1 MKLKTIRLA
10 GFKTFVDPTTLHLR
24 GPLTG
29 VVGPNGCGKS
39 NVVDAVRWVLGE
51 SSARQL
57 RGDALADVIFNGSSV
72 RQPVGKASVELVF
85 DNSDGS
91 LGGAWAAYAQIAV
104 RRELARDGQSIYFL
118 NGSRCRRRDITDIF
132 LGTGLG
138 PRSYAIIEQGM
149 IARLIEARPE
159 ELRAYVEEVAGIS
172 KYKERRH
179 ETGGRIRHTRDNM
192 ARLDD
197 LRDELGKRLATLERQ
212 ARAAQTF
219 RELKAAERQA
229 RGQLLG
235 FRLNAVEISAA
246 ERRAELERSLTA
258 QEQALAAV
266 RAGEAQV
273 AAARDAHG
281 QATASFGEIQQAWY
295 QVGAEV
301 ARCEQALA
309 ALRQQR
315 ERLVQDLAR
324 LDASAWQIDRQ
335 CAETDARLAQLAAA
349 QQTADADRE
358 RLEAQL
364 ADTAQSL
371 TAAES
376 ALSQAR
382 RAHDATSTAASEAA
396 QHERLE
402 QERARRLA
410 EHLARLD
417 ERRQRLLREQQ
428 QLAAEAAPDGSD
440 LADDLAQAGAEASA
454 AEQALATV
462 ETDITACRAQLEALT
477 TEFARQQTTIREQR
491 GRLASLETLQQAALA
506 GSGRAEAWL
515 SEQGVEVRALLGDLD
530 AEADWR
536 GALEV
541 ALGPWLGAQVVASLD
556 VLSVEALAQAAG
568 LLVLESRA
576 GRADASGDLL
586 KAVRSALDLQSLIG
600 GVRRADT
607 LAGALAARHTLA
619 THESLITADGAR
631 VGPNWL
637 AMPAGDAGEGV
648 LERSAEIARLLD
660 TLALAEQE
668 LAGLQATRAAAQSA
682 LAQAERARGE
692 TRQQHAASLRRLSDL
707 QARHAAAQAHRER
720 TQARRAA
727 IAGELAELDAQAA
740 QDMAQR
746 QAAEV
751 AQAAAAARHAALAG
765 ERQRGEAQ
773 RREAETAV
781 RTARAAQEAARE
793 RAQTLRMRVQVAQ
806 TEVATLQKTLVGWQ
820 AQREGIRE
828 RQTALQEEQRGA
840 AAPLDHLQQELQ
852 THLAEREAAAARLSA
867 ARDAVAAAETALRE
881 HDQARLLAERALH
894 ERRGQVEARRLE
906 LTELET
912 RATGLREQAL
922 EFDADPERLR
932 AELPPDSDEA
942 ALEFAIADLARR
954 IERLGAINLAA
965 IDEQRELAERKTYLD
980 AQHADLAA
988 ALETMEQAIRR
999 MDRETRSRFKETFD
1013 QANSGFQA
1021 AFPRLFGGGEA
1032 RLELLHDDLLEA
1044 GVGIVARP
1052 PGKRNSSIHLLSGGE
1067 KALTAIALVFALFE
1081 LSPAPFCM
1089 LDEVDAPLDDH
1100 NVGRFCALVR
1110 EMSARVQFIVITHN
1124 KTTMEL
1130 AGQLT
1135 GVTMSEPGVSRLV
1148 AVDVDEAVA
1157 LATA

>member
-57 RGDALADVIFNGSSV
+57 RGDALADVIFNGSSA

-85 DNSDGS
+85 DNSGGT
-91 LGGAWAAYAQIAV
+91 LGGAWAAYGQIAV
-104 RRELARDGQSIYFL
+104 RRELARDGQSVYYL

-159 ELRAYVEEVAGIS
+159 ELRAYIEEVAGIS

-179 ETGGRIRHTRDNM
+179 ETAGRIRHTRDNM

-212 ARAAQTF
+212 ARAAQSF

-235 FRLNAVEISAA
+235 FRLRVLETAA
-246 ERRAELERSLTA
+246 TERRAALERSLTA
-258 QEQALAAV
+258 QEQALSAV

-273 AAARDAHG
+273 EAARDAHA
-281 QATASFGEIQQAWY
+281 QATAAFGETQQAWY

-301 ARCEQALA
+301 ARCEQALT

-315 ERLVQDLAR
+315 ERLTQELAR
-324 LDASAWQIDRQ
+324 LDASAGQIDRQ
-335 CAETDARLAQLAAA
+335 CAETELRLSQLAAA
-349 QQTADADRE
+349 QQAADADRE
-358 RLEAQL
+358 RLEAEL
-364 ADTAQSL
+364 ADASQKL
-371 TAAES
+371 TAAE
-376 ALSQAR
+376 AVLSQAR
-382 RAHDATSTAASEAA
+382 RAHDAASTSASEAA
-396 QHERLE
+396 QRERLE

-428 QLAAEAAPDGSD
+428 QLLAESASDGAG
-440 LADDLAQAGAEASA
+440 LEGVLAQASAQAST
-454 AEQALATV
+454 AEQTLATV
-462 ETDITACRAQLEALT
+462 EADITTRRAQLEALT
-477 TEFARQQTTIREQR
+477 AEFASLQSTIREQR

-506 GSGRAEAWL
+506 GSGRAEGWL

-556 VLSVEALAQAAG
+556 DLSAEGLAQAAG
-568 LLVLESRA
+568 LLLVESRPGSSA
-576 GRADASGDLL
+576 APGDLL
-586 KAVRSALDLQSLIG
+586 DAVCSAVDLASLIG

-607 LAGALAARHTLA
+607 LAGALTARHVLA
-619 THESLITADGAR
+619 AHESLITADGTR
-631 VGPNWL
+631 IGPNWL
-637 AMPAGDAGEGV
+637 AVPAGDQSEGV
-648 LERSAEIARLLD
+648 LERSAEITRLLD
-660 TLALAEQE
+660 VLSQAEQQLAELQAKRTAAQAALAK
-668 LAGLQATRAAAQSA
+668 
-682 LAQAERARGE
+682 AEHARSE
-692 TRQQHAASLRRLSDL
+692 DRQQHGVSLRRLSDL

-720 TQARRAA
+720 AQARRAA
-727 IAGELAELDAQAA
+727 VASELAELDEQAA

-746 QAAEV
+746 QAAEA
-751 AQAAAAARHAALAG
+751 AQGAAAAQHAALIG
-765 ERQRGEAQ
+765 DRERRETQ
-773 RREAETAV
+773 RREAENAV
-781 RTARAAQEAARE
+781 RAARAAQDAARE
-793 RAQTLRMRVQVAQ
+793 RVQTLRMRVQVSQ

-820 AQREGIRE
+820 AQRDGIRE
-828 RQTALQEEQRGA
+828 RQTALQDEQYSA
-840 AAPLDHLQQELQ
+840 AAPLDVLQQELQ
-852 THLAEREAAAARLSA
+852 THLAGREAAATRLSA
-867 ARDAVAAAETALRE
+867 ARDTVATAETALRE
-881 HDQARLLAERALH
+881 QDQARLVAERALH
-894 ERRGQVEARRLE
+894 ERRSEVEARRLE

-912 RATGLREQAL
+912 RAAGLREQAL
-922 EFDADPERLR
+922 EFDADPGRLL
-932 AELPPDSDEA
+932 AELPSDSDEA

-1013 QANSGFQA
+1013 KANGGFQA

-1032 RLELLHDDLLEA
+1032 RLELLDDDLLEA

-1081 LSPAPFCM
+1081 LNPAPFCM

-1157 LATA
+1157 LASA